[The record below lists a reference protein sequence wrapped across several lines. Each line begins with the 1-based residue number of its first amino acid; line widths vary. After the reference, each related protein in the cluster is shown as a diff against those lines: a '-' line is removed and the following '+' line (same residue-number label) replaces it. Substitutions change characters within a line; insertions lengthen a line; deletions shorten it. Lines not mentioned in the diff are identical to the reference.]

1 MTNEFI
7 NVYVQK
13 QKTLIAEL
21 QAKLLIAEAQL
32 EVTTSYLDKAN
43 KENEALKEE
52 VEKLNSKKQKGNTIG
67 E

>member
-32 EVTTSYLDKAN
+32 EVTTNYLDKAN